1 MSRLIADLQL
11 GGSIGVV
18 NALSRWGRRFG
29 DPFGRLENS
38 RHREDLA
45 REVRSVPIARS
56 RIGPGVTA
64 RYDVCAA
71 ILRSPDVTA
80 AIPEPRTFTERV
92 VLGPQDSDD
101 FRHPVLDAMIT
112 KDGDEHARLRR
123 LVQPAFTHRAMQ
135 EWQSKA
141 EQVAHELIA
150 DFPRSGPVD
159 LVRDWAAPLP
169 MAMICHIL
177 GVPFEHREMFSG
189 WGAALATGLDRPRSL
204 ALARRMQSA
213 SIESTTYLKALVGE
227 RRRHPGAD
235 LISVL
240 ASAEGERLDD
250 DDIVNTASFL
260 LVAGFETTVNLL
272 SVGTLTLLQHPDQ
285 LAVVAADPDVVPNLV
300 EEALRYVSP
309 VQFTFRTALAP
320 LEVPGDRVY
329 RPGTSFALMLSGA
342 NRDPAVFTDPD
353 RFDVRRANARK
364 HLAFGSGPHMCLG
377 AALARMEADVAW
389 RALLAAYPDVDRW
402 RLAGEPVRSDSH
414 ILNGLVRLPVDVGQR
429 G

>member
-18 NALSRWGRRFG
+18 NALSRWGRRTG
-29 DPFGRLENS
+29 DPFGRLEHAA
-38 RHREDLA
+38 HRDELA
-45 REVRSVPIARS
+45 REVRAVPIARS

-64 RYDVCAA
+64 RYDVCAT

-80 AIPEPRTFTERV
+80 AIPQPRTFTERV
-92 VLGPQDSDD
+92 VLGPQDSED
-101 FRHPVLDAMIT
+101 FRHPILDAMIT

-141 EQVAHELIA
+141 EHVATELIEA
-150 DFPRSGPVD
+150 FPSSGPVD
-159 LVRDWAAPLP
+159 LVRHWAAPLP

-177 GVPFEHREMFSG
+177 GVPFEHREMFST
-189 WGAALATGLDRPRSL
+189 WGSALATGLDRPRSL
-204 ALARRMQSA
+204 ALARRMQAA
-213 SIESTTYLKALVGE
+213 SIESTTYLRALVAE
-227 RRRHPGAD
+227 RRRHPGTD
-235 LISVL
+235 LLSVL
-240 ASAEGERLDD
+240 ASGEGERLDD

-272 SVGTLTLLQHPDQ
+272 SVGTLTLLRHPDQ
-285 LAVVAADPDVVPNLV
+285 LTYVAEDPDAVPNLV

-320 LEVPGDRVY
+320 LEIPGDRVY
-329 RPGTSFALMLSGA
+329 RSGTSFALMLGGA
-342 NRDPAVFTDPD
+342 NRDPAVFDDPE

-389 RALLAAYPDVDRW
+389 RALLAAYPDADRW
-402 RLAGEPVRSDSH
+402 RLAGAPVRSDSR
-414 ILNGLVRLPVDVGQR
+414 ILNGLVSLPVAFGPH